1 MIVSFVMVVTP
12 VMTLIMPHPM
22 TLTMTM
28 ALRMIVVAVLA
39 LVSRHV
45 FVMVPVIAHEV
56 DPPAAGVVLRTMHA
70 PVPLVP
76 RRHVKVNRRSGN
88 EFRRLPDHHGLR
100 INQLWLGSVA
110 DIDLTEES
118 GLADMTDT
126 PTSPA
131 NAGLAQIPNSA
142 AARIFV
148 IVIICSIIP
157 CPRREQRPPSLWPY
171 SCMH

>member
-22 TLTMTM
+22 TLTMTLTMTM
-28 ALRMIVVAVLA
+28 ALSMIVVAVLA

-45 FVMVPVIAHEV
+45 FVVVPVIAHEV

-76 RRHVKVNRRSGN
+76 RRHVQVNRRSGN

-118 GLADMTDT
+118 GLADSDRHTYVAGKCRAGTD
-126 PTSPA
+126 PK
-131 NAGLAQIPNSA
+131 
-142 AARIFV
+142 
-148 IVIICSIIP
+148 
-157 CPRREQRPPSLWPY
+157 
-171 SCMH
+171 